1 MLQAH
6 KRLSGKLFYTP
17 HLILQ
22 SLITLPAHRLTV
34 NKNKLLSTSTKAAIL
49 SVISPHSQRYYP
61 AISLQLLV
69 PYQPLYTCMSVIHPC
84 HVVHTFYWKWGL
96 ACSYDFKLGP
106 IFNCGILV
114 QITGQQVSTVIV
126 PAQSNITCTHFTWN
140 MLIHGMLYTFYKVGC
155 APDKVIWHWHYQWQ
169 CTASIIQ
176 HKKIKLI
183 RRRRIFSFSWPP
195 FVTLITDH

>member
-1 MLQAH
+1 M
-6 KRLSGKLFYTP
+6 T
-17 HLILQ
+17 
-22 SLITLPAHRLTV
+22 
-34 NKNKLLSTSTKAAIL
+34 
-49 SVISPHSQRYYP
+49 
-61 AISLQLLV
+61 
-69 PYQPLYTCMSVIHPC
+69 VIHPC

-106 IFNCGILV
+106 IFNCGVLV

-176 HKKIKLI
+176 HKKLKLI
-183 RRRRIFSFSWPP
+183 RPRRIFLFFMAS
-195 FVTLITDH
+195 LCHTDNRPLKYNGSTYLDLRMQLFCFTFTRKPRRHCRWMIPKYGLPLNIIHISCCGSIVEYTN